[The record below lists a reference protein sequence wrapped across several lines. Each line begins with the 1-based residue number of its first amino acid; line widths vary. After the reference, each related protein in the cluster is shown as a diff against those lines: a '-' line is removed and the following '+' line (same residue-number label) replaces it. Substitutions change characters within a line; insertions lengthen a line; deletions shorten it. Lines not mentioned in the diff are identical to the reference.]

1 MIIIFIIFFTL
12 ILIEILILGVIFSK
26 VSIKIYEL
34 KIYGKKTKNEI
45 EDIVGEIDV
54 LLFKFI
60 KFLKIRLYTK
70 FFSIFGI
77 KIKYNRIFKYINY
90 DENDEIIFNNLK
102 TFLYYLKNTDYNR
115 IDLKIEKIDLNID
128 LGFRNPIITSLVTT
142 SISSI
147 LPFLVRKYMK
157 TITDDN
163 FKYII
168 NSNYFN
174 ISNYKINVRVLFNF
188 NLYLVIREALYY
200 KHMKDVILDEK

>member
-90 DENDEIIFNNLK
+90 DGFDEIIFNNLK

-142 SISSI
+142 
-147 LPFLVRKYMK
+147 KYV
-157 TITDDN
+157 
-163 FKYII
+163 I

-188 NLYLVIREALYY
+188 NLYLVIREVLYY
-200 KHMKDVILDEK
+200 KHMKDVILDEN